1 MNSLSHS
8 LSIDIGGTFTDF
20 TLHNVETG
28 EISVHKVL
36 TDPDDPARAL
46 IRGVREI
53 LADAGAAPESL
64 RLVVH
69 STTLATNAIIERKG
83 AKTALLTT
91 RGFRDVLE
99 MGREQIYDMHD
110 LHARYPDP
118 IVPRHLR
125 AEVSERIDRDGRVLQ
140 ELDLEASAKVLDYLV
155 AQGVEAVA
163 VSLLHA
169 YNNPANEQALR
180 EQIEERHPGLSLS
193 LSSEV
198 APVINEYERTST
210 TVADGYIKP
219 SVTRY
224 VRGVERDLADEG
236 YAGRLLVMHSAGGVM
251 DADAS
256 CERPVRMLES
266 GPAAGALAAGFYSD
280 LLGEPDLISLDM
292 GGTTAK
298 TCVIE
303 DGKPSRT
310 NTIEVAR
317 VHRFKIGSG
326 LPIVIPVLDLI
337 EIGSGGGSIAWLD
350 GLGLLRVGPQ
360 SAGANPGPACYGLGG
375 TEPTVTD
382 ANLVLGYLNPDYF
395 LGGRMNLDTGA
406 ARAAMSR
413 LGSDMG
419 MNEVEAAWGVYSVVT
434 ESMAAAAR
442 IHIIGRNKDPRR
454 YAIVAFGGAGPAH
467 ACEVAR
473 ILGATRV
480 VVPLGAGVT
489 SALGCLAAPLSF
501 ESVRSAPGLLERTD
515 WDEVNRTFGE
525 MESWGREMIAN
536 AGVSGGA
543 LRQAQD
549 ERERQA
555 QGERERQ
562 AQDERIT
569 VERTADMRLVGQIHE
584 INVPV
589 PGDMLSG
596 DDVERIE
603 SDFHSIYQE
612 LYARRNLSLPIE
624 VQNWR
629 LLVSGPQPDL
639 ELREQA
645 VDPSTSS
652 GDSNSHREALK
663 GSRRAYFPSANGYL
677 DCPVYDRYGLR
688 AGAEFPGPAIIEE
701 AEATTIVRPGES
713 VAVDKWLNLVI
724 TLTEVDYSASRSA
737 GARVRGNDG

>member
-1 MNSLSHS
+1 MTALTHS

-20 TLHNVETG
+20 TLHDVKTG
-28 EISVHKVL
+28 ELSVHKVL
-36 TDPDDPARAL
+36 TDPEDPARAL

-53 LADAGAAPESL
+53 LADSGTAPESL

-91 RGFRDVLE
+91 HGFRDVLE

-118 IVPRHLR
+118 IVPRSLR
-125 AEVSERIDRDGRVLQ
+125 AEVPERIDRDGHILQ
-140 ELDLEASAKVLDYLV
+140 ELDLETSAKVLDGLV
-155 AQGVEAVA
+155 KQGVEAVA
-163 VSLLHA
+163 VSLLHS
-169 YNNPANEQALR
+169 YNNPVNEQALK
-180 EQIEERHPGLSLS
+180 EQIEKRHPDLSLS

-224 VRGVERDLADEG
+224 IRGVERDLAEEG

-303 DGKPSRT
+303 DGKPSQT

-360 SAGANPGPACYGLGG
+360 SAGASPGPACYGLGG

-395 LGGRMNLDTGA
+395 LGGRMNLDTDA
-406 ARAAMSR
+406 AQDAMSR
-413 LGSDMG
+413 LGAEMG

-515 WDEVNRTFGE
+515 WDEINRTFSE
-525 MESWGREMIAN
+525 MEWWGRDMLAN
-536 AGVSGGA
+536 SGVSPNDV
-543 LRQAQD
+543 QM
-549 ERERQA
+549 
-555 QGERERQ
+555 
-562 AQDERIT
+562 T
-569 VERTADMRLVGQIHE
+569 RTGDMRLVGQIHE

-589 PGDMLSG
+589 PEETLSG

-639 ELREQA
+639 SLREQESA
-645 VDPSTSS
+645 DGGS
-652 GDSNSHREALK
+652 SHRDAIK
-663 GSRRAYFPSANGYL
+663 GTRQAYFPSASGYL
-677 DCPVYDRYGLR
+677 DCPVYNRYGLQ

-713 VAVDKWLNLVI
+713 VTVDKWLNLVI
-724 TLTEVDYSASRSA
+724 EIGS
-737 GARVRGNDG
+737 

>member
-1 MNSLSHS
+1 MDDL
-8 LSIDIGGTFTDF
+8 
-20 TLHNVETG
+20 VE
-28 EISVHKVL
+28 
-36 TDPDDPARAL
+36 
-46 IRGVREI
+46 
-53 LADAGAAPESL
+53 
-64 RLVVH
+64 
-69 STTLATNAIIERKG
+69 
-83 AKTALLTT
+83 
-91 RGFRDVLE
+91 
-99 MGREQIYDMHD
+99 
-110 LHARYPDP
+110 
-118 IVPRHLR
+118 
-125 AEVSERIDRDGRVLQ
+125 
-140 ELDLEASAKVLDYLV
+140 
-155 AQGVEAVA
+155 QGIEAVA
-163 VSLLHA
+163 VSLLHS
-169 YNNPANEQALR
+169 YNNPVNEQALK

-224 VRGVERDLADEG
+224 IRGVERDLADEG

-395 LGGRMNLDTGA
+395 LGGRMNLDTDA

-515 WDEVNRTFGE
+515 WSEVNRTFGE

-543 LRQAQD
+543 LRQAQ
-549 ERERQA
+549 
-555 QGERERQ
+555 G
-562 AQDERIT
+562 ERIT

-589 PGDMLSG
+589 PGDTLS
-596 DDVERIE
+596 DDDIERIE

-645 VDPSTSS
+645 RVGT
-652 GDSNSHREALK
+652 GLK
-663 GSRRAYFPSANGYL
+663 PAPTGSRRAYFPSANGYL

>member
-1 MNSLSHS
+1 MTEPTHS

-20 TLHNVETG
+20 TLHDVETG

-91 RGFRDVLE
+91 QGFRDVLE

-118 IVPRHLR
+118 IVPRSLR
-125 AEVSERIDRDGRVLQ
+125 AEVPERIDRDGRVLQ
-140 ELDLEASAKVLDYLV
+140 DLNLETSAQVLDDLIE
-155 AQGVEAVA
+155 QGVEAVA
-163 VSLLHA
+163 VSLLHS
-169 YNNPANEQALR
+169 YNNPVNEQALK
-180 EQIEERHPGLSLS
+180 EQIEKRHPDLSLS

-219 SVTRY
+219 SVTSY
-224 VRGVERDLADEG
+224 IRGVERDLSEEG
-236 YAGRLLVMHSAGGVM
+236 YGGRLLVMHSAGGVM

-266 GPAAGALAAGFYSD
+266 GPAAGALAAGFYSE

-303 DGKPSRT
+303 DGKPSQT

-360 SAGANPGPACYGLGG
+360 SAGASPGPACYGQGG
-375 TEPTVTD
+375 SQPTVTD

-395 LGGRMNLDTGA
+395 LGGRMTLDTAA
-406 ARAAMSR
+406 AREAMSR
-413 LGSDMG
+413 LGSDMN

-515 WDEVNRTFGE
+515 WDEVNRTFDE
-525 MESWGREMIAN
+525 MESWGRDMLAN
-536 AGVSGGA
+536 SGVSA
-543 LRQAQD
+543 ADVQM
-549 ERERQA
+549 
-555 QGERERQ
+555 
-562 AQDERIT
+562 T
-569 VERTADMRLVGQIHE
+569 RTGDMRLVGQIHE

-589 PGDMLSG
+589 PGNTLSG
-596 DDVERIE
+596 EDIERIE
-603 SDFHSIYQE
+603 SDFHSIYQQ

-639 ELREQA
+639 SLREQEVMGSDSSHLDA
-645 VDPSTSS
+645 V
-652 GDSNSHREALK
+652 K
-663 GSRRAYFPSANGYL
+663 GSRQAYFASVNGYL
-677 DCPVYDRYGLR
+677 DCPVYDRYGLQ

-713 VAVDKWLNLVI
+713 VTVDKWLNLVI
-724 TLTEVDYSASRSA
+724 TLED
-737 GARVRGNDG
+737 

>member
-1 MNSLSHS
+1 MTALTHS

-20 TLHNVETG
+20 TLHDVESG

-36 TDPDDPARAL
+36 TDPGDPARAL

-53 LADAGAAPESL
+53 LADAGTAPESL

-69 STTLATNAIIERKG
+69 STTLATNAIIERTG

-110 LHARYPDP
+110 LHALYPEP
-118 IVPRHLR
+118 IVPRSLR
-125 AEVSERIDRDGRVLQ
+125 AEVPERIDRGGRVLQ
-140 ELDLEASAKVLDYLV
+140 QIDLETSARVLDDLV
-155 AQGVEAVA
+155 EQGAEAVA

-169 YNNPANEQALR
+169 YNNPVNEQALKK
-180 EQIEERHPGLSLS
+180 QIEERHPDLSLS

-224 VRGVERDLADEG
+224 IRGVERDLADEG
-236 YAGRLLVMHSAGGVM
+236 YGGRLLVMHSAGGVM

-256 CERPVRMLES
+256 CDRPVRMLES

-303 DGKPSRT
+303 DGRPSQT
-310 NTIEVAR
+310 NRIEVGR
-317 VHRFKIGSG
+317 VHRFKVGSG
-326 LPIVIPVLDLI
+326 LPVIIPVLDLI

-360 SAGANPGPACYGLGG
+360 SSGASPGPACYGLGG
-375 TEPTVTD
+375 TRPTVTD

-395 LGGRMNLDTGA
+395 LGGRMNLDNDA
-406 ARAAMSR
+406 ARGAMAQ
-413 LGSDMG
+413 LGSEMG
-419 MNEVEAAWGVYSVVT
+419 MDEVEAAWGVYSVVT

-501 ESVRSAPGLLERTD
+501 ESVRSAPGLLGRTD
-515 WDEVNRTFGE
+515 WDEINRTFGE
-525 MESWGREMIAN
+525 MESWGRDMLAN
-536 AGVSGGA
+536 AGVSG
-543 LRQAQD
+543 D
-549 ERERQA
+549 EVRL
-555 QGERERQ
+555 
-562 AQDERIT
+562 T
-569 VERTADMRLVGQIHE
+569 RTADMRLVGQIHE

-589 PGDMLSG
+589 PGNTLSAN
-596 DDVERIE
+596 DVERVE
-603 SDFHSIYQE
+603 SDFHSIYQQ

-645 VDPSTSS
+645 VVDDGS
-652 GDSNSHREALK
+652 GHRSAVK
-663 GSRRAYFPSANGYL
+663 GSRRAYFQSANGYL
-677 DCPVYDRYGLR
+677 DCPVYDRYSLR

-701 AEATTIVRPGES
+701 AEATTIVRPGEDVS
-713 VAVDKWLNLVI
+713 VDKWLNLVI
-724 TLTEVDYSASRSA
+724 KLED
-737 GARVRGNDG
+737 

>member
-1 MNSLSHS
+1 MTASIHS

-28 EISVHKVL
+28 ELSVHKVL
-36 TDPDDPARAL
+36 TDPEDPARAL

-53 LADAGAAPESL
+53 LADSGTPPESL

-99 MGREQIYDMHD
+99 LGREQIYDMHD

-118 IVPRHLR
+118 IVPRSLR
-125 AEVSERIDRDGRVLQ
+125 AEVPERIDRDGRVLQ
-140 ELDLEASAKVLDYLV
+140 ELDLETSARVLDGLV
-155 AQGVEAVA
+155 EQGIEAVA
-163 VSLLHA
+163 VSLLHS
-169 YNNPANEQALR
+169 YNNPVNENALK
-180 EQIEERHPGLSLS
+180 EQIEKRHPDISLS

-224 VRGVERDLADEG
+224 IRGVERDLAEEG

-303 DGKPSRT
+303 EGKPSQT

-360 SAGANPGPACYGLGG
+360 SSGASPGPACYGLGG

-395 LGGRMNLDTGA
+395 LGGRMTLNTDA
-406 ARAAMSR
+406 ARTAMSR
-413 LGSDMG
+413 LGSEMG
-419 MNEVEAAWGVYSVVT
+419 MSDVEAAWGVYSVVT

-515 WDEVNRTFGE
+515 WDDVNSMFDE
-525 MESWGREMIAN
+525 MESWGRDMLAN
-536 AGVSGGA
+536 SGVSP
-543 LRQAQD
+543 D
-549 ERERQA
+549 EVQM
-555 QGERERQ
+555 
-562 AQDERIT
+562 T
-569 VERTADMRLVGQIHE
+569 RTGDMRLVGQIHE

-589 PGDMLSG
+589 PGETLSG

-603 SDFHSIYQE
+603 SDFHSIYQQ

-639 ELREQA
+639 SLRAQEVTGGGSAHRDA
-645 VDPSTSS
+645 V
-652 GDSNSHREALK
+652 K
-663 GSRRAYFPSANGYL
+663 GSRHAYFPSANGYA
-677 DCPVYDRYGLR
+677 DCPVYDRYSLQ
-688 AGAEFPGPAIIEE
+688 AGAGFPGPAIIEE

-713 VAVDKWLNLVI
+713 VSVDRWLNLVI
-724 TLTEVDYSASRSA
+724 TLED
-737 GARVRGNDG
+737 

>member
-1 MNSLSHS
+1 MTEPTHS

-20 TLHNVETG
+20 TLHDVETG

-53 LADAGAAPESL
+53 LADAGTAPESL

-91 RGFRDVLE
+91 QGFRDVLE

-118 IVPRHLR
+118 IVPRSLR
-125 AEVSERIDRDGRVLQ
+125 AEVPERIDRDGLVLQ
-140 ELDLEASAKVLDYLV
+140 QLDLEASAKVLDDL
-155 AQGVEAVA
+155 AEQGVEAVA
-163 VSLLHA
+163 VSLLHS
-169 YNNPANEQALR
+169 YNNPVNEQALK

-219 SVTRY
+219 SVTSY
-224 VRGVERDLADEG
+224 IRGVERDLAEEG

-266 GPAAGALAAGFYSD
+266 GPAAGALAAGFYSE

-303 DGKPSRT
+303 DGKPSQT

-350 GLGLLRVGPQ
+350 SLGLLRVGPQ
-360 SAGANPGPACYGLGG
+360 SAGASPGPACYGQGG
-375 TEPTVTD
+375 SQPTVTD

-395 LGGRMNLDTGA
+395 LGGRMTLDTAA
-406 ARAAMSR
+406 AREAMSR
-413 LGSDMG
+413 LGSDMN

-515 WDEVNRTFGE
+515 WDEVNRTFDE
-525 MESWGREMIAN
+525 MESWGRDMLAN
-536 AGVSGGA
+536 SGVSA
-543 LRQAQD
+543 ADVQM
-549 ERERQA
+549 
-555 QGERERQ
+555 
-562 AQDERIT
+562 T
-569 VERTADMRLVGQIHE
+569 RTGDMRLVGQIHE

-589 PGDMLSG
+589 PGNTLSG
-596 DDVERIE
+596 EDIERIE
-603 SDFHSIYQE
+603 SDFHSIYQQ

-639 ELREQA
+639 SLREQEVTGSYRSHLDA
-645 VDPSTSS
+645 V
-652 GDSNSHREALK
+652 K
-663 GSRRAYFPSANGYL
+663 GSRQAYFASVNGYL
-677 DCPVYDRYGLR
+677 DCPVYDRYGLQ

-713 VAVDKWLNLVI
+713 VTVDKWLNLVI
-724 TLTEVDYSASRSA
+724 TLED
-737 GARVRGNDG
+737 

>member
-1 MNSLSHS
+1 MTSSTHS

-20 TLHNVETG
+20 TLHDVETG

-36 TDPDDPARAL
+36 TDPGDPARAL

-53 LADAGAAPESL
+53 LADTGTAPESL

-69 STTLATNAIIERKG
+69 STTLATNAIIERTG

-91 RGFRDVLE
+91 RGFRDILE

-110 LHARYPDP
+110 LHARFPDP
-118 IVPRHLR
+118 LVPRSLR
-125 AEVSERIDRDGRVLQ
+125 AEVPERIDRDGRVLQ
-140 ELDLEASAKVLDYLV
+140 EIDLETSAKVLDDLV
-155 AQGVEAVA
+155 EQGVEAVA
-163 VSLLHA
+163 VSLLHS
-169 YNNPANEQALR
+169 YNNPVNEQALR
-180 EQIEERHPGLSLS
+180 DQIEERHPDLSLS

-224 VRGVERDLADEG
+224 IRRVERDLADEG

-256 CERPVRMLES
+256 CERPIRMLES

-303 DGKPSRT
+303 GGRPSQT
-310 NTIEVAR
+310 NSIEVAR

-326 LPIVIPVLDLI
+326 LPVVIPVLDLI

-375 TEPTVTD
+375 TQPTVTD

-395 LGGRMNLDTGA
+395 LGGRMNLDTDA
-406 ARAAMSR
+406 ARTAMSA

-419 MNEVEAAWGVYSVVT
+419 MNEIEAAWGVYSVVT

-480 VVPLGAGVT
+480 VVPFGAGVT
-489 SALGCLAAPLSF
+489 SALGCLVAPLSF
-501 ESVRSAPGLLERTD
+501 ESVRSAPGLLGRTD
-515 WDEVNRTFGE
+515 WDEVNSTFSE
-525 MESWGREMIAN
+525 MESWGRDMLAN
-536 AGVSGGA
+536 AGVSA
-543 LRQAQD
+543 D
-549 ERERQA
+549 EVSL
-555 QGERERQ
+555 
-562 AQDERIT
+562 T
-569 VERTADMRLVGQIHE
+569 RTADMRLVGQIHE
-584 INVPV
+584 INIPV
-589 PGDMLSG
+589 SGGTLSG
-596 DDVERIE
+596 NDVERIE
-603 SDFHSIYQE
+603 SDFHSIYQQ
-612 LYARRNLSLPIE
+612 LYARRNLSLPID

-629 LLVSGPQPDL
+629 LLISGPQPDL

-645 VDPSTSS
+645 FTDD
-652 GDSNSHREALK
+652 GGGHRDAVK
-663 GSRRAYFPSANGYL
+663 GTRSAYFRSASGYL
-677 DCPVYDRYGLR
+677 DCPVYDRYRLR

-713 VAVDKWLNLVI
+713 VTVDKWLNLMI
-724 TLTEVDYSASRSA
+724 GL
-737 GARVRGNDG
+737 DG